1 MVQLDFTPRCVSLSP
16 LLFLQVSYHGNI
28 SLHCV
33 LPGEYLETI
42 LVGNKIDLPLHERQ
56 VSTVEGEGLAAELG
70 VPFVETSALNGSYV
84 ENAFVR
90 MTQVGVVRFDCAD
103 KVCCFVIASLWICP
117 FSVTVVNTHHCFHS
131 TT

>member
-1 MVQLDFTPRCVSLSP
+1 MACICYLYSE
-16 LLFLQVSYHGNI
+16 I
-28 SLHCV
+28 

-70 VPFVETSALNGSYV
+70 IPFVETSALNGSNV

-90 MTQVGVVRFDCAD
+90 MTQVGVV
-103 KVCCFVIASLWICP
+103 
-117 FSVTVVNTHHCFHS
+117 
-131 TT
+131 

>member
-1 MVQLDFTPRCVSLSP
+1 MPSYYT
-16 LLFLQVSYHGNI
+16 LLI
-28 SLHCV
+28 I

-70 VPFVETSALNGSYV
+70 VPFVETSALNGSNV

-90 MTQVGVVRFDCAD
+90 MTQVYSSFDSY
-103 KVCCFVIASLWICP
+103 SLCNVDAEYYSKKNVFRI
-117 FSVTVVNTHHCFHS
+117 F
-131 TT
+131 

>member
-1 MVQLDFTPRCVSLSP
+1 LSFSWISLQDAFP
-16 LLFLQVSYHGNI
+16 FCLYKYVSYYDMACI
-28 SLHCV
+28 CYLYSEI

-70 VPFVETSALNGSYV
+70 IPFVETSALNGSNV

-90 MTQVGVVRFDCAD
+90 MTQVGVV
-103 KVCCFVIASLWICP
+103 
-117 FSVTVVNTHHCFHS
+117 
-131 TT
+131 